1 MFYDQAKIFVRSGD
15 GGDGMIGFRREKH
28 VPRGGPD
35 GGDGG
40 RGGDILFSV
49 NRHDNTLV
57 RFHRQNHFRAG
68 NGGHGGRK
76 RMTGADGESL
86 RLEVPPGTVIRDAE
100 SGDLLADL
108 TEPEQEVVVLKG
120 GRGGRGNVRFAS
132 STNQAPRIA
141 ERGEPGQELWLTLEL
156 KLIADV
162 GIVGVPNAGKST
174 LLAAVSSARPK
185 IASYPFTT
193 LQPNLGVV
201 DLGGYQTL
209 VLADIPGLIEGAAGG
224 AGLGHDFLRHVERT
238 RVLIHLLDGAATDPL
253 EDWAMINQELAL
265 YAARLE
271 QKPQIVVLN
280 KIDLPDALAWEPLL
294 KERIEATGY
303 PFCAVSAATGDGVRS
318 MLFKVQELLHDVPEQ
333 ELLEQEPVIL
343 RPEPDQDAFV
353 ITRTDGGWRVQGRR
367 IERLAAM
374 TYWEFEATTRRFQ
387 QILES
392 SGISDALEE
401 AGIADGDTV
410 YIGDQELEWTE

>member
-1 MFYDQAKIFVRSGD
+1 
-15 GGDGMIGFRREKH
+15 
-28 VPRGGPD
+28 
-35 GGDGG
+35 
-40 RGGDILFSV
+40 
-49 NRHDNTLV
+49 
-57 RFHRQNHFRAG
+57 
-68 NGGHGGRK
+68 
-76 RMTGADGESL
+76 MTGADGESL